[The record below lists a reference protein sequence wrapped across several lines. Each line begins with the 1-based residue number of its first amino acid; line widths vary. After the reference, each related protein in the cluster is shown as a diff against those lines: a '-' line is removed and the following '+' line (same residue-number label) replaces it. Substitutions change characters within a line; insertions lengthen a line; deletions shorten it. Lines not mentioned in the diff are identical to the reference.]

1 MSGATIIVEGV
12 LVEFL
17 TLIITNIVGE
27 PTIESLTAL
36 HQLISGN
43 AAYVVSNLE
52 GCRHGYLTQ
61 TITSKEY
68 ISQTGYAFV
77 PLHNPG
83 N

>member
-43 AAYVVSNLE
+43 AASVVSNR
-52 GCRHGYLTQ
+52 GGVRHRHLAL
-61 TITSKEY
+61 TITAK
-68 ISQTGYAFV
+68 
-77 PLHNPG
+77 
-83 N
+83 